1 MSLFS
6 SFAKLE
12 NLWKTIAA
20 VWPAVDAFV
29 KQVESAFPAGSAGAA
44 KLSAVK
50 SYMEAAWGTVEGVV
64 TDFESAWPTL
74 QALVGAL
81 VATYN
86 TIGLFTHK
94 TSTGT

>member
-6 SFAKLE
+6 TFAKLE

-20 VWPAVDAFV
+20 IWPAVDAFV
-29 KQVESAFPAGSAGAA
+29 KQVESSFPVGSAGAA
-44 KLSAVK
+44 KLGAVK
-50 SYMEAAWGTVEGVV
+50 AYLESAWQTVDGVV

-81 VATYN
+81 VTTYN
-86 TIGLFTHK
+86 TIGLFQHK

>member
-12 NLWKTIAA
+12 NLWKTIAT
-20 VWPAVDAFV
+20 VWPAVDTFV
-29 KQVESAFPAGSAGAA
+29 RQVESAFPAGSAGAT
-44 KLSAVK
+44 KLAAVK

-64 TDFESAWPTL
+64 IDFESAWPTL

-86 TIGLFTHK
+86 TIGLFQHK
-94 TSTGT
+94 TTTGT

>member
-29 KQVESAFPAGSAGAA
+29 KQVESAFPGGSAGAA
-44 KLSAVK
+44 KLAAVK
-50 SYMEAAWGTVEGVV
+50 SYLETAWGTVEGVV
-64 TDFESAWPTL
+64 TDFESVWPTL

-86 TIGLFTHK
+86 TIGLFQHK
-94 TSTGT
+94 TTTGT

>member
-44 KLSAVK
+44 KLAAVK
-50 SYMEAAWGTVEGVV
+50 SYMETAWGTVEGVV

-94 TSTGT
+94 ASTGT